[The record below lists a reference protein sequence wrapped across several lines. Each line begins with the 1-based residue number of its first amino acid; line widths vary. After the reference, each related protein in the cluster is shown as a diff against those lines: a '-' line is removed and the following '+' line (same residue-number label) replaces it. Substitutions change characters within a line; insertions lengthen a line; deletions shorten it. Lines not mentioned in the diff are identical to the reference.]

1 MRSLRRLAAAGAL
14 VVFVALG
21 AASALAQAPVPVVRV
36 TFADAI
42 QQAIKNNPT
51 VAVASAGIVRA
62 EGLLRQARAA
72 TLLQVSGNITT
83 TTLNKGVDFAGTTVL
98 PQNQITF
105 TLSADM
111 PILNAAAWA
120 RRAQAMDDAHVAE
133 LSTDEVRR
141 QIALSTADAYLT
153 VIAERRVV
161 DANTRSRDVAKA
173 HFDLADQLERQG
185 TGSHLNALRA
195 QQQWSTDEQLVE
207 QASLALYRAQ
217 EALGVLIVADG
228 PADAIDEPAF
238 PVFDAPPDAAA
249 PQAASSLILQRRD
262 LKLFS
267 AQQAAADRVAQ
278 DSSKDRWPS
287 LDAVFVPSATR
298 PAPAF
303 SPANSWRFMLELN
316 VPIFDSGQRNAL
328 VLQRQAAL
336 DVAKGT
342 LAGATAQAASEVRA
356 AREAVASGARSLAS
370 ARDAAGQAQQV
381 VNITNISFRAGAA
394 TNIEVID
401 AERTAR
407 DADNA
412 VAVAEDTL
420 RRARLA
426 LLDALGRFP

>member
-1 MRSLRRLAAAGAL
+1 MRRVRRRAGTGAL
-14 VVFVALG
+14 IAVIVVAVLG
-21 AASALAQAPVPVVRV
+21 ATPTLAQAPAPVVRV

-42 QQAIKNNPT
+42 ARAIKSNPT
-51 VAVASAGIVRA
+51 VAIASAGIVRA

-72 TLLQVSGNITT
+72 TLLQVGGNITT
-83 TTLNKGVDFAGTTVL
+83 TTLNKGVDFDGTTVL

-105 TLSADM
+105 TLTADM

-120 RRAQAMDDAHVAE
+120 RRTQAMDDAHVAE

-141 QIALSTADAYLT
+141 QVALSTADAYLT

-207 QASLALYRAQ
+207 QATLALYRAQ
-217 EALGVLIVADG
+217 EALGVLIVVDG

-238 PVFDAPPDAAA
+238 EVPADAAA
-249 PQAASSLILQRRD
+249 PQAASTLIPQRRD

-287 LDAVFVPSATR
+287 LDAVFIPSATR
-298 PAPAF
+298 PSQAF
-303 SPANSWRFMLELN
+303 SPSNSWRFMLELN
-316 VPIFDSGQRNAL
+316 VPIIDSGQRSAIAM
-328 VLQRQAAL
+328 QRQAAVE
-336 DVAKGT
+336 VAKGT
-342 LAGATAQAASEVRA
+342 LAGAQTQAASEVRE
-356 AREAVASGARSLAS
+356 AREAVASGERSQAS
-370 ARDAAGQAQQV
+370 AREAAGQAQQV

-407 DADNA
+407 DADTA